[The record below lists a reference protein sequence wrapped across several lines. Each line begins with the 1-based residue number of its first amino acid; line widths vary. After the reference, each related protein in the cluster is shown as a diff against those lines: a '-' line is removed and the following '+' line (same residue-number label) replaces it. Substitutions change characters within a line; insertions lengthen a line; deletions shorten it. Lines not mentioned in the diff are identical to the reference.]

1 MKILTNDTKI
11 KIKKLFEE
19 KKYSKLESL
28 LENFKNLED
37 LPINF
42 QMIYA
47 VAKALNPKSK
57 VKDYKKSAFFFE
69 RIYLNDKSNLEP
81 LYNLIIVSLKANI
94 YLDLNKHL
102 EEAYQTNKNDLKI
115 LEGLSKVNFFLG
127 NMVKA
132 TYYYEKLSNLTPN
145 SVINWTKFLASINYH
160 QNIQQDKY
168 LNYCKKFDQI
178 SRPISTVKN
187 KILKKKKIINLGFFS
202 PDFKTHSVTFF
213 LKDMINADIERRFRF
228 ISFSN
233 LPPSQYDNL
242 SFELK
247 KKFDDWHDVSNLSDE
262 KFIELCVTNDID
274 ILIDLAG
281 YTNGNRVN
289 AFRARCAPIQIL
301 WLGYCNSLGIQNM
314 DYIFADKNLIK
325 KDEENLYSEKVIYMP
340 DIWNCLSKPKNLPE
354 IDISVSK
361 NNEIFTFGSLS
372 NFQKIS
378 LQTIK
383 VWSKILN
390 NSNSKLILKSSINNS
405 DHLKENLKQKFLNE
419 NVSPN
424 KIEFFDRIENQKNHL
439 EFYNKFNLTLDTFP
453 YPGVTTSF
461 ESILMGKPFL
471 TMKGNN
477 FNSRCGESINMNLG
491 LNNFIANDENDYYE
505 KAIEFYKEP
514 NKIEKIG
521 EDLRKHA
528 LSSTLLDTKNFS
540 KNFYDKLFE
549 IYTSH

>member
-1 MKILTNDTKI
+1 MNDLSKDLLAKI
-11 KIKKLFEE
+11 KSLYEQKKF
-19 KKYSKLESL
+19 SKLETTV
-28 LENFKNLED
+28 ENLKNFEN
-37 LPINF
+37 LPINL

-47 VAKALNPKSK
+47 VPKALNPKSK

-69 RIYLNDKSNLEP
+69 KIYLKDKSNLEP

-102 EEAYQTNKNDLKI
+102 EEAYQKNKNDLKI

-127 NMVKA
+127 NMIKA
-132 TYYYEKLSNLTPN
+132 TYYYKKLSDLTPN
-145 SVINWTKFLASINYH
+145 SVNNWTKFLASINYH

-178 SRPISTVKN
+178 SRPISVVKN

-213 LKDMINADIERRFRF
+213 LKDIINTDIERRFKF

-247 KKFDDWHDVSNLSDE
+247 KKFDDWHEVSNLSDE
-262 KFIELCVTNDID
+262 KFIELCVKNDID

-289 AFRARCAPIQIL
+289 AFRARCAPIQIS

-340 DIWNCLSKPKNLPE
+340 DIWNCLSNPKNLPE
-354 IDISVSK
+354 IDLSVSK

-378 LQTIK
+378 SQTIK

-424 KIEFFDRIENQKNHL
+424 KIEFFDRIENQNKHL

-471 TMKGNN
+471 TMRGNN
-477 FNSRCGESINMNLG
+477 FNSRCGESINLNLG
-491 LNNFIANDENDYYE
+491 LNNFVANDENDYYE

-528 LSSTLLDTKNFS
+528 LSSALLDTKNFS

>member
-1 MKILTNDTKI
+1 MNDLSKDLLAKI
-11 KIKKLFEE
+11 KSLYEQKKF
-19 KKYSKLESL
+19 SKLETTV
-28 LENFKNLED
+28 ENLKNFEN
-37 LPINF
+37 LPINL

-47 VAKALNPKSK
+47 VSKALNPKSK

-69 RIYLNDKSNLEP
+69 KIYLKDKSNLEP

-102 EEAYQTNKNDLKI
+102 EEAYQKNKNDLKI

-127 NMVKA
+127 NMIRA
-132 TYYYEKLSNLTPN
+132 TYYYKKLSDLTPN
-145 SVINWTKFLASINYH
+145 SVNNWTKFLASINYH

-178 SRPISTVKN
+178 SRPFSVVKN

-213 LKDMINADIERRFRF
+213 LKDIINTDIERRFKF
-228 ISFSN
+228 IAFSN

-247 KKFDDWHDVSNLSDE
+247 KKFDDWHEVSNLSDE
-262 KFIELCVTNDID
+262 KFIELCVKNDID

-289 AFRARCAPIQIL
+289 AFRARCAPIQIS

-340 DIWNCLSKPKNLPE
+340 DIWNCLSNPKNLPE
-354 IDISVSK
+354 IDLSVSK

-378 LQTIK
+378 SQTIK

-424 KIEFFDRIENQKNHL
+424 KIEFFDRIENQNKHL

-471 TMKGNN
+471 TMRGNN
-477 FNSRCGESINMNLG
+477 FNSRCGESINLNLG
-491 LNNFIANDENDYYE
+491 LNNFVANDENDYYE

-528 LSSTLLDTKNFS
+528 LSSALLDTKNFS

>member
-11 KIKKLFEE
+11 KLKKLFEE

-69 RIYLNDKSNLEP
+69 KIYLNDKSNLEP

-102 EEAYQTNKNDLKI
+102 EEAYQKNKNDLKI

-127 NMVKA
+127 NMIKA
-132 TYYYEKLSNLTPN
+132 TYYYKKLSDLTPN
-145 SVINWTKFLASINYH
+145 SVNNWTKFLASINYH

-178 SRPISTVKN
+178 SKPISAVKN
-187 KILKKKKIINLGFFS
+187 KKLKKKKIINLGFFS

-213 LKDMINADIERRFRF
+213 LKDIINTDIEHRFKF

-247 KKFDDWHDVSNLSDE
+247 KKFDDWYDVSNMSDE
-262 KFIELCVTNDID
+262 KFIELCVKNDID

-281 YTNGNRVN
+281 YTNGNRIN

-354 IDISVSK
+354 IDLSVSK

-378 LQTIK
+378 PQTIK

-390 NSNSKLILKSSINNS
+390 NSNSKLILKSSIHNS
-405 DHLKENLKQKFLNE
+405 DHLKENLKQKFINE
-419 NVSPN
+419 NVSPD
-424 KIEFFDRIENQKNHL
+424 KIELFDRIENQKNHL

-471 TMKGNN
+471 TMRGNN
-477 FNSRCGESINMNLG
+477 FNSRCGESINVNLG

>member
-1 MKILTNDTKI
+1 M
-11 KIKKLFEE
+11 
-19 KKYSKLESL
+19 
-28 LENFKNLED
+28 
-37 LPINF
+37 
-42 QMIYA
+42 
-47 VAKALNPKSK
+47 
-57 VKDYKKSAFFFE
+57 
-69 RIYLNDKSNLEP
+69 
-81 LYNLIIVSLKANI
+81 
-94 YLDLNKHL
+94 
-102 EEAYQTNKNDLKI
+102 
-115 LEGLSKVNFFLG
+115 
-127 NMVKA
+127 
-132 TYYYEKLSNLTPN
+132 
-145 SVINWTKFLASINYH
+145 
-160 QNIQQDKY
+160 
-168 LNYCKKFDQI
+168 
-178 SRPISTVKN
+178 
-187 KILKKKKIINLGFFS
+187 
-202 PDFKTHSVTFF
+202 
-213 LKDMINADIERRFRF
+213 
-228 ISFSN
+228 
-233 LPPSQYDNL
+233 
-242 SFELK
+242 
-247 KKFDDWHDVSNLSDE
+247 SDE
-262 KFIELCVTNDID
+262 KFIELCVKNDID

-289 AFRARCAPIQIL
+289 VFRARCAPIQIL

-340 DIWNCLSKPKNLPE
+340 DIWNCLSNPKNLPE
-354 IDISVSK
+354 IDLSVSK

-378 LQTIK
+378 SQTIK

-424 KIEFFDRIENQKNHL
+424 KIEFFDRIENQNKHL

-471 TMKGNN
+471 TMRGNN
-477 FNSRCGESINMNLG
+477 FNSRCGESINLNLG
-491 LNNFIANDENDYYE
+491 LNNFVANDENDYYE

-528 LSSTLLDTKNFS
+528 LSSALLDTKNFS